1 MIKLREREN
10 QRRSLLALARER
22 KSGTAKSYPLWKVL
36 LIANGTLVTLIVVWS
51 LFDYTNAS
59 LSGIMLSAL
68 LAVAYC
74 TPITLL
80 ARLGSDFVQRK
91 ASGMSRGIQGALLI
105 ATWMVSGVI
114 GSALAYGAISLASG
128 GRLAMQSGLLTP
140 MLVSNGVI
148 AIGVGTFIFFFALI
162 NGRYRRQA
170 DMLNQQDLLAAELL
184 AARNVQWSL
193 LPPEDILIAGFDIS
207 GGTEPA
213 VEIGG
218 DYYDYLSFADGTKGI
233 LIADAAGKGVP
244 AALVM
249 AKFQGMTQALSI
261 HLSSPDEFLSVLDDT
276 LKMRLDRRSF
286 ITVGMVTIDL
296 EDRCSF
302 YRAGNNPLLLYRAGT
317 GSVEISRPPGLALG
331 LAIGA
336 TVAHRQEPAPI
347 TMNPGDVALLYSD
360 GLNEATDS
368 NGEPY
373 GDERVAEALREI
385 AAREPSAQAIRAAL
399 LECLAG
405 FVGSAEPH
413 DDITIVVIRKL

>member
-10 QRRSLLALARER
+10 QRRSLLAREP
-22 KSGTAKSYPLWKVL
+22 KSGSGKSYPLWKIL
-36 LIANGTLVTLIVVWS
+36 LIANGTLVILIVIWS
-51 LFDYTNAS
+51 LFDYANAT
-59 LSGIMLSAL
+59 LSGIVTSAL
-68 LAVAYC
+68 VAVVYC

-80 ARLGSDFVQRK
+80 ARLGSGFVERK
-91 ASGMSRGIQGALLI
+91 TDGMSRGIQGALLAAI
-105 ATWMVSGVI
+105 WMVSGII
-114 GSALAYGAISLASG
+114 GSALAYSAITLASG
-128 GRLAMQSGLLTP
+128 GTLTMQSGLLTP
-140 MLVSNGVI
+140 MLIGNGVV

-170 DMLNQQDLLAAELL
+170 EMLNQQDLLAAELL

-261 HLSSPDEFLSVLDDT
+261 HLTSPDEFLSVLDDT

-296 EDRCSF
+296 DDRCSF
-302 YRAGNNPLLLYRAGT
+302 YRAGNNPLLLYRAAT
-317 GSVEISRPPGLALG
+317 GNVEISRPPGLALG
-331 LAIGA
+331 LAIGT

-347 TMNPGDVALLYSD
+347 TMNSGDVALLYSD
-360 GLNEATDS
+360 GLNEATAS
-368 NGEPY
+368 SGEPY
-373 GDERVAEALREI
+373 GDERVADALREI
-385 AAREPSAQAIRAAL
+385 AAGEPSAQAIRSAL
-399 LECLAG
+399 LECLAE
-405 FVGSAEPH
+405 FVGAAEPH

>member
-22 KSGTAKSYPLWKVL
+22 KSGSNRSYPLWKVL
-36 LIANGTLVTLIVVWS
+36 LIANGTLVSLILVWS
-51 LFDYTNAS
+51 LFDSTNAS
-59 LSGIMLSAL
+59 LSGVMLSAL

-91 ASGMSRGIQGALLI
+91 SSGRSRGLQGALLV

-114 GSALAYGAISLASG
+114 GSALAYGAIWLASG
-128 GRLAMQSGLLTP
+128 GRLVMQSGLFTS
-140 MLVSNGVI
+140 MLAGNGVI
-148 AIGVGTFIFFFALI
+148 AIGVGTFIFFFELI
-162 NGRYRRQA
+162 NGRYRTQA
-170 DMLNQQDLLAAELL
+170 EMLNQQDLLAAELL

-193 LPPEDILIAGFDIS
+193 LPPGDILIAGFDIS

-296 EDRCSF
+296 EDRCTF
-302 YRAGNNPLLLYRAGT
+302 YRAGNNPLLLYRAATEG
-317 GSVEISRPPGLALG
+317 VEISRPPGLALG
-331 LAIGA
+331 LAIGT
-336 TVAHRQEPAPI
+336 TVAHRQQPAPI

-360 GLNEATDS
+360 GLNEATAS
-368 NGEPY
+368 SGEPY
-373 GDERVAEALREI
+373 GDERVAAALREI
-385 AAREPSAQAIRAAL
+385 AAREPSAQAIRSAL
-399 LECLAG
+399 LECLAE